1 MCSPRSTMWPTSP
14 TLSTARWA
22 GGDDDDG
29 GGDDDGGD
37 GDSLLLDGQALR
49 SRCWTRRQGNDYFIP
64 CGRGTPS
71 PKVLLTRFKW
81 FEKNSNHL
89 QELWGE
95 CSVHRL
101 EERQLLQSYQGCH

>member
-22 GGDDDDG
+22 GGGDDGGDDDDG
-29 GGDDDGGD
+29 GED
-37 GDSLLLDGQALR
+37 DSLLFVGQALR
-49 SRCWTRRQGNDYFIP
+49 SGCWTRRQGNDYFIP
-64 CGRGTPS
+64 CGRGTSS
-71 PKVLLTRFKW
+71 PKVLWTKFKW
-81 FEKNSNHL
+81 FQKNSYHM

-101 EERQLLQSYQGCH
+101 EERQLLQSY